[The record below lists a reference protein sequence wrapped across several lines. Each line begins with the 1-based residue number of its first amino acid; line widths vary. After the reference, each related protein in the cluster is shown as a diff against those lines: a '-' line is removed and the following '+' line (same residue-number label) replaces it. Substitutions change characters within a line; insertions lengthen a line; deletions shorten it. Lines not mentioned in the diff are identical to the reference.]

1 MKKLMIF
8 TLTLL
13 SATAMLKA
21 QEAELDTA
29 RLYTSLPQT
38 KALPY
43 GTDYNP
49 WTYIDQENSPKYS
62 GSWLAMWLG
71 LRMPMLSTHLHCSPL
86 QKTDPNFGVYEKCD
100 ANIDFSKDKK
110 NKTISYIGKWAGC
123 TGKETYIF
131 YEHSPQEVFAWLTQ
145 EESWLLEIRQPK
157 IKTTKRQQQQLLANE
172 EQPTYLFDFQ
182 LDKKGDIV
190 YLSAVYGSEGFSNA
204 YTIKKGAK
212 KTTVLEI
219 ENQCAQNV
227 EE

>member
-8 TLTLL
+8 ALALL
-13 SATAMLKA
+13 CSAVVLKA
-21 QEAELDTA
+21 QEAELDSA
-29 RLYTSLPQT
+29 YLYTSLPQT
-38 KALPY
+38 KGLPY
-43 GTDYNP
+43 GMDYSP
-49 WTYIDQENSPKYS
+49 WTYIDLENAQKYS
-62 GSWLAMWLG
+62 GSWVAMWLG

-100 ANIDFSKDKK
+100 ATIDFSSDKK
-110 NKTISYIGKWAGC
+110 KKTISYIGKWAGC
-123 TGKETYIF
+123 EGKETYIF
-131 YEHSPQEVFAWLTQ
+131 YEHSPHEVFAWLSQ
-145 EESWLLEIRQPK
+145 EEAWLLEIRRPK
-157 IKTTKRQQQQLLANE
+157 IKTTKRQKQQLLSNQEHPA
-172 EQPTYLFDFQ
+172 YLFDFQ
-182 LDKKGDIV
+182 LDKKGEIV